1 MAEKLYYPAMGVT
14 EIPSPPPGVLVT
26 GHFRE
31 EFGYRV
37 RRPGGSGNWLLTY
50 TLDGTGLYRWSG
62 PDLFARPG
70 DIVLLGPDVPHD
82 YSVPE
87 DGSWEFL
94 WAHFQPRLDW
104 FGWWSPLVGDEGPGL
119 SHLESTGARE
129 RARHCFLRLRADA
142 LGTGELSRELALNGL
157 EEILL
162 LAVREGA
169 DGRPLDPRVRRV
181 LDLISSDL
189 AADYDVAGLAKEVAI
204 SPSRLS
210 HLFKQEIGEP
220 VMGAVI
226 RLRLSQAARLLE
238 HTVDDVGS
246 VAREVGFSSPYY
258 FSRQFRRHYGMSPR
272 QYRARAGDARYDF

>member
-129 RARHCFLRLRADA
+129 RARQCFLRLRADA

-220 VMGAVI
+220 VLGAVI

-272 QYRARAGDARYDF
+272 QFRARAGDARYDF

>member
-1 MAEKLYYPAMGVT
+1 MGVT

-129 RARHCFLRLRADA
+129 RARQCFLRLRADA

>member
-1 MAEKLYYPAMGVT
+1 MGVT

-129 RARHCFLRLRADA
+129 RARQCFLRLRADA

-169 DGRPLDPRVRRV
+169 DGRPLDPRARRV

-258 FSRQFRRHYGMSPR
+258 FNRQFRRHYGMSPR

>member
-50 TLDGTGLYRWSG
+50 TLDGAGLYRWSG
-62 PDLFARPG
+62 PDLFAWPG

-87 DGSWEFL
+87 GGSWEFL

-129 RARHCFLRLRADA
+129 RARQCFLKLRSDA
-142 LGTGELSRELALNGL
+142 LGTAELSRELALNGL

-181 LDLISSDL
+181 LDLVSSDL
-189 AADYDVAGLAKEVAI
+189 AADYDVAGLAREVAI

-272 QYRARAGDARYDF
+272 QYRARAGAARYDF